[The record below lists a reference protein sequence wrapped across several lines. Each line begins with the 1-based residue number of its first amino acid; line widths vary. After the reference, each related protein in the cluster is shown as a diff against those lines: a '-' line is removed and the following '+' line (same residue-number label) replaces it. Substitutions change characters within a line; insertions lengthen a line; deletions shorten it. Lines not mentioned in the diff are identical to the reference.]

1 MLPLG
6 LEVVTSTADIESTM
20 AKFGDAGAGLVVM
33 PDTFLFTNRKKIIS
47 LAERYHLQTIYPF
60 PSFLAEG
67 GLISYGARRSRVRR
81 PTPIAS

>member
-1 MLPLG
+1 MIVPCI
-6 LEVVTSTADIESTM
+6 SSW
-20 AKFGDAGAGLVVM
+20 KFPDFLFSIVGLVVM